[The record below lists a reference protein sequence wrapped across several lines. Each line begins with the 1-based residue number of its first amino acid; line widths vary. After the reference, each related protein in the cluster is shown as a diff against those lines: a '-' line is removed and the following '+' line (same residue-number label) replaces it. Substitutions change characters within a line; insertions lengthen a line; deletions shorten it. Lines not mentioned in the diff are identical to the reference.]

1 VNPHHTKDPN
11 CVSTRAVVVQS
22 FSQTSDGEE
31 DSMKKS
37 LWPRWT
43 TRNVN
48 IHRKYFIDASKRRI
62 VHAEDTATDSAS
74 ANRDDY
80 LWFRHRPI
88 RLQKRELHIP
98 RYRASDEEHVGMTRR
113 GNELDSE
120 TFDVVDRI
128 VQSDNLQFASVA

>member
-1 VNPHHTKDPN
+1 MNPYPAKDLN

-31 DSMKKS
+31 DSMQKS

-62 VHAEDTATDSAS
+62 VLAEDAATDSAS
-74 ANRDDY
+74 ANRDHY
-80 LWFRHRPI
+80 FGFRHRPI
-88 RLQKRELHIP
+88 RL
-98 RYRASDEEHVGMTRR
+98 
-113 GNELDSE
+113 
-120 TFDVVDRI
+120 
-128 VQSDNLQFASVA
+128 

>member
-1 VNPHHTKDPN
+1 MNPHHTKDPN

-62 VHAEDTATDSAS
+62 VHAKDAATDSAS
-74 ANRDDY
+74 ANREDY

-88 RLQKRELHIP
+88 RLQKRQLHIP
-98 RYRASDEEHVGMTRR
+98 RYRASDEEHVGSRTER
-113 GNELDSE
+113 
-120 TFDVVDRI
+120 DR
-128 VQSDNLQFASVA
+128 VSVLHL